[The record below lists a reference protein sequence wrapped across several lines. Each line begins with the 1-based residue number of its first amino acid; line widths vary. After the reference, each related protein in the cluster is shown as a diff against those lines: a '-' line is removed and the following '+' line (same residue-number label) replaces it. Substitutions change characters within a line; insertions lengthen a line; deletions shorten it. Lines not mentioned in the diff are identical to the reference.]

1 MKKLAVLFLI
11 LVFSLPMFAQNEN
24 EVSSDVPELS
34 EFHDVIYQ
42 LWHVGWPEK
51 DTKLLKSLLPEIEN
65 GFGKIEKVELKGIL
79 QDKKTKWSEGLAE
92 LKATVTDY
100 KSAVAKDDTQLLL
113 DAAEKLHTKYEMMV
127 RVVKPMVKEVDAFH
141 QVLYMLYHYYSPEYN
156 FDKIKQAASDM
167 KEKMVDV
174 MKAQLSK
181 RLESR
186 TEKFN
191 SARNELDN
199 AVNAFNDIVAKGDNK
214 EAVIAAVDK
223 VHNKYQELEKVFD

>member
-156 FDKIKQAASDM
+156 FDKIKQAASDL

-214 EAVIAAVDK
+214 EVVIAAVDK